1 MESWPPRDTLGR
13 ILMDLAGLK
22 IIDYH
27 STEHTPEGRVHRI
40 TTAHGYEVGL
50 TDADVA
56 PFALGAGAAEF
67 NQTHTYNAV
76 SDLIDEV
83 VSQRWAS

>member
-22 IIDYH
+22 IIEYH
-27 STEHTPEGRVHRI
+27 SIEDTPDGRLHHI
-40 TTAHGYEVGL
+40 TTAHGYEVAL
-50 TDADVA
+50 TDGDIT

-67 NQTHTYNAV
+67 NLTHTYNAA
-76 SDLIDEV
+76 SDVIDEA
-83 VSQRWAS
+83 VSRRWRR